1 MQEALF
7 YTKLPKGNVRCDV
20 CGHHCLIASGQ
31 RGICR
36 VRANIGGTLFS
47 LNDGLCVAA
56 AIDPIEKK
64 PLYHYLPKSET
75 YSFAAVGCNMHCP
88 WCQNFDISQT
98 PPEEYVIAGE
108 KTTSEEHVQR
118 AIQFKTPSISYT
130 YSEPTIFVE
139 YALATMKLAHE
150 KKLKNIWVSNG
161 YMSEQ
166 TLEAILPYLDAAN
179 IDIKGPDDAFYHQYC
194 GGDLS
199 TIMRNLKRM
208 QEAHVHIELTTLL
221 IPGLNDN
228 EEQVK
233 VLAETIVRYLG
244 VDVPWHITRFFP
256 AWRMLDRSPTPL
268 VTLKMAKEIAIA
280 AGIKHVHLGNV

>member
-7 YTKLPKGNVRCDV
+7 YTKLPKGNVQCDA
-20 CGHHCLIASGQ
+20 CGHHCLIASGR
-31 RGICR
+31 RGLCR

-108 KTTSEEHVQR
+108 KTTPEEHVQR

-130 YSEPTIFVE
+130 YSEPTVFVE

-150 KKLKNIWVSNG
+150 KNLKNIWVSNG

-166 TLEAILPYLDAAN
+166 TLDAILPYLDAAN
-179 IDIKGPDDAFYHQYC
+179 IDVKGPNDAFYHQYC

-199 TIMRNLKRM
+199 TIMRNLKQM
-208 QEAHVHIELTTLL
+208 QEAGVHIELTTLVV
-221 IPGLNDN
+221 PGLNDS
-228 EEQVK
+228 EEQIRL
-233 VLAETIVRYLG
+233 LAEMIVKNLG
-244 VDVPWHITRFFP
+244 VEVPWHITRFFP
-256 AWRMLDRSPTPL
+256 AWRMLDRNPTSL
-268 VTLKMAKEIAIA
+268 ATLKTAKDIAMA